1 MAVIINDILCTVML
15 FLLSYAWAAYCLEN
29 ALAALAAASVITLCG
44 GYLIFT
50 VFSRAERKKRLKR
63 AEKEKIAAFAD
74 FLQFNAHN
82 AELFAEMLKFFRC
95 DIVRAE
101 ADNLVVRREEK
112 IFVSL
117 LFERKI
123 CFDSLRKEAVKA
135 AAEECGKMWVF
146 GLDCENALLEQ
157 IRQHVDVCFF
167 DARQTY
173 GLFSQADKLPLMRPV
188 KRKKASVAA
197 NYAFCRK
204 RFRWYLSSALFTAV
218 MAFFS
223 FFPLYLLVWATALFV
238 LALYSLFNRRF
249 NGDKEVLPLSKI

>member
-44 GYLIFT
+44 GYLIFA
-50 VFSRAERKKRLKR
+50 VFTRAERKKRLKR

-167 DARQTY
+167 DAQQTY

-204 RFRWYLSSALFTAV
+204 RFRWYFFSALFTAV

>member
-29 ALAALAAASVITLCG
+29 ALAALAAALVITLCG
-44 GYLIFT
+44 GYLIFA
-50 VFSRAERKKRLKR
+50 VFSRAERKKRLKK

-146 GLDCENALLEQ
+146 GLNCENALLEQ

-167 DARQTY
+167 
-173 GLFSQADKLPLMRPV
+173 GPV

-204 RFRWYLSSALFTAV
+204 RFRWYFSSALFTAV